1 MIELYYFPGNA
12 SFTPHVLLRELDVPF
27 ALRMVDRVGGE
38 HKQQPY
44 LELNPNGTIP
54 VLVDGSLV
62 LYETAAICLHLADTH
77 PQSKLLPPP
86 GTPERAQAYK
96 WLIWSTNTL
105 QATLI
110 HYFYPERMVDAG
122 NNAGAL
128 EVKAHAQARIAD
140 LLTQVDK
147 QLAGHRASWFLGDQY
162 SAIDPF
168 MFMLCRWTRGFS
180 LKPAREYPNIAPYL
194 ARMLERP
201 AVRSTFDAEGLS
213 APWY

>member
-27 ALRMVDRVGGE
+27 ALRLVDRGAGE
-38 HKQQPY
+38 HKQPAY
-44 LELNPNGTIP
+44 LQLNPNGVIP

-77 PQSKLLPPP
+77 PHSELLPPL

-96 WLIWSTNTL
+96 WIIWSTNTL
-105 QATLI
+105 QATLS

-122 NNAGAL
+122 NSAGAL
-128 EVKAHAQARIAD
+128 QVKAHAQARIGD

-147 QLAGHRASWFLGDQY
+147 QLAGHRSSWFFGEQF
-162 SAIDPF
+162 SAIDPYV
-168 MFMLCRWTRGFS
+168 FMLCRWTRGFD
-180 LKPAREYPNIAPYL
+180 LKPAREYPNIGPYL

-201 AVRSTFDAEGLS
+201 AVQRTFEAEGLG